1 MWYFADASSMNRR
14 PIEMRHYPARIIH
27 ERFCCNRRSAATTSL
42 RPAGSPLGP
51 LPYCWGLAPF
61 FLAPVPVSGVGQAP
75 SQTSEPVPLAP
86 RAGLA
91 TRLSDF
97 GTNRHELCGLAV
109 SVLFVVGVLAFPCGA
124 QTPPPAP
131 PVQSQAVRSPQATP
145 SAGVSGQA
153 NVEPTSAESSG
164 VGSTTSSS
172 AGKRFGSA
180 GQGLPG
186 MPGGPPIKG
195 SIGSQDPSNRYMRPP
210 VIPPLLCDPAVN
222 IPC

>member
-1 MWYFADASSMNRR
+1 MWYFADASHMNRR
-14 PIEMRHYPARIIH
+14 PIEMRHYLARIIH

-42 RPAGSPLGP
+42 RPVGSPLGP
-51 LPYCWGLAPF
+51 PPLPSPILWGRE
-61 FLAPVPVSGVGQAP
+61 GWG
-75 SQTSEPVPLAP
+75 T
-86 RAGLA
+86 
-91 TRLSDF
+91 
-97 GTNRHELCGLAV
+97 TNRHELCGLAV
-109 SVLFVVGVLAFPCGA
+109 FALFVVGALANPCGA
-124 QTPPPAP
+124 QTPPPVPTPP
-131 PVQSQAVRSPQATP
+131 PVQNQAVQPSQVTP

-153 NVEPTSAESSG
+153 NVGPTSVPIPG
-164 VGSTTSSS
+164 VGTTTSSS

-195 SIGSQDPSNRYMRPP
+195 SMGSQDPASRYMRPP

>member
-14 PIEMRHYPARIIH
+14 PIEMRPYPARIIH

-51 LPYCWGLAPF
+51 SPYC
-61 FLAPVPVSGVGQAP
+61 
-75 SQTSEPVPLAP
+75 TSTHRVLTAP

-97 GTNRHELCGLAV
+97 ATNRHELCGLAV
-109 SVLFVVGVLAFPCGA
+109 FAVFVVGALVNPCGA
-124 QTPPPAP
+124 QTPSPAP
-131 PVQSQAVRSPQATP
+131 PVQNQAVQPPQGTLPAATP
-145 SAGVSGQA
+145 SAGVSGQV
-153 NVEPTSAESSG
+153 NVGPTSVPTPG

-172 AGKRFGSA
+172 FGKRFGSV

-186 MPGGPPIKG
+186 MPGGPPING
-195 SIGSQDPSNRYMRPP
+195 SMGSQDPSSRYMRPP